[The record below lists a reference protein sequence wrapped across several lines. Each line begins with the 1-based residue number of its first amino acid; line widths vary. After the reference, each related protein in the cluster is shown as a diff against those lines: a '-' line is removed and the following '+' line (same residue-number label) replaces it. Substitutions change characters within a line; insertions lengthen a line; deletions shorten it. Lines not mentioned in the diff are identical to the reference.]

1 MRWWAASPS
10 PNCKST
16 TLSIPNCL
24 DYQTI
29 VIIKI
34 MSIKPILLDMHQ
46 TLVVDVFSQLH
57 WKSRRCW
64 ILWPFKFCSMQP
76 AITKHYMLLKQVY
89 FSLESPCAWL
99 YQEHYFLVRL
109 VQFDQISL
117 VVNIV
122 HLILCVLFWKQLQCS
137 HTWLTRIPTYCCNSS
152 KMEMM
157 SRVVNLTIDLQ
168 PFSQMQGWFWKFKGL
183 QGRNQTTLRNGL
195 RSTKPDL
202 HPGPPPPFLGSWTC
216 I

>member
-157 SRVVNLTIDLQ
+157 SKVVNLIRWKYHHNDHFLKLYLKKLVLLTWSSYWHPLLPVRSSNPWI
-168 PFSQMQGWFWKFKGL
+168 WNFWYSCK
-183 QGRNQTTLRNGL
+183 R
-195 RSTKPDL
+195 P
-202 HPGPPPPFLGSWTC
+202 
-216 I
+216 

>member
-1 MRWWAASPS
+1 MGSFSISELQIHHSVNPQL
-10 PNCKST
+10 PG
-16 TLSIPNCL
+16 LSNHRN
-24 DYQTI
+24 
-29 VIIKI
+29 IKI

-122 HLILCVLFWKQLQCS
+122 HLILWVLETVSMLSHLVDSHSNILLQLLQDGDDVQGGEPDTVKLCYHHHNDHFLKLYLKKLVLLTWSSYWHPLLPVRSSNPWIWNFWYSCK
-137 HTWLTRIPTYCCNSS
+137 RP
-152 KMEMM
+152 
-157 SRVVNLTIDLQ
+157 
-168 PFSQMQGWFWKFKGL
+168 
-183 QGRNQTTLRNGL
+183 
-195 RSTKPDL
+195 
-202 HPGPPPPFLGSWTC
+202 
-216 I
+216 